1 MINKLTFIKTS
12 SKDPVY
18 NLALEEYLLY
28 KVQENEVILYLWQNE
43 KTVVIGRN
51 QNAYRECNVEAL
63 LEDGGHLV
71 RRLSGGGAVY
81 HDLGNLNFTFLTT
94 RENYDV
100 VKQTDVILKA
110 VQSLNIDAQK
120 NGRNDLTINGRKFSG
135 HAYYR
140 TGNQCYHH
148 GTLMV
153 DVDTAALN
161 RYLQVN
167 KLKLQAKAV
176 ASVTSRVVNLKD
188 LNSELTIEGLKEALL
203 QAFREVYELPAQEL
217 SVDERAKQQ
226 IEEGVGKFADDA
238 WIYGKNNQRL
248 PRYVQK
254 RFDWGL
260 LQIEYSLKKG
270 SIDEIYLYSDG
281 LAADYLSEAGQLIKN
296 CPIDAEVLTAK
307 LASSE
312 NYEKE
317 IAESIIELLTQGEQG

>member
-1 MINKLTFIKTS
+1 MINQLSFIKTT
-12 SKDPVY
+12 SKNPTY
-18 NLALEEYLLY
+18 NLALEEYLLH

-51 QNAYRECNVEAL
+51 QNAYQECNIEAL
-63 LEDGGHLV
+63 LQDEGHLV

-94 RENYDV
+94 KENYDV
-100 VKQTDVILKA
+100 VKQTEVILKA
-110 VQSLNIDAQK
+110 VQSLGIPAQK
-120 NGRNDLTINGRKFSG
+120 NGRNDLTVNGQKFSG
-135 HAYYR
+135 HAYYQ
-140 TGNQCYHH
+140 TGRQCYHH

-153 DVDTAALN
+153 DVDTAALS

-188 LNSELTIEGLKEALL
+188 LNPELTIEGLQEALI
-203 QAFREVYELPAQEL
+203 QAFEEVYQLPVTELL
-217 SVDERAKQQ
+217 TDEQARQQ
-226 IEEGVGKFADDA
+226 IEAGVEKFSDPA

-248 PRYVQK
+248 PQYVQK

-270 SIDEIYLYSDG
+270 RIDEIYLYSDG
-281 LAADYLSEAGQLIKN
+281 LAADYLSEAGQLIRD
-296 CPIDAEVLTAK
+296 CPIDAETLRARLV
-307 LASSE
+307 SSE
-312 NYEKE
+312 NYEEE